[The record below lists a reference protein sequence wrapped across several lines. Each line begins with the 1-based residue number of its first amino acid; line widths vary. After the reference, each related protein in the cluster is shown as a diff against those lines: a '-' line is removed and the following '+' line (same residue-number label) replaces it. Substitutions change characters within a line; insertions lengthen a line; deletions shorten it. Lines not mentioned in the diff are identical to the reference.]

1 MIQSGKFD
9 SSNMDIK
16 KLANSILIFT
26 IKRLIEIIGI
36 IIFCLGIVLL
46 IALISY
52 SPTDPNFIFPKNT
65 DIKNI
70 LGFQGSYISDLFVQS
85 FGLIAYLIPITY
97 ICTGLNIFKKKE
109 IFLFIENTF
118 FIVLYILIGSL
129 FFSFYYKEAFSFYIN
144 GNGGFIGNYLNQFFV
159 GELMSSYENICFYL
173 FIFLILKIFFISI
186 NFNIKNFSQTIK
198 KIIKIIFRNNAKNY
212 TNKNE
217 IINEYIPQDEI
228 KNLIQE
234 DLPFIKAEDSQ
245 SISRKKFILPSL
257 DLLKVPTKKERE
269 NSNKNENNDPEF
281 LEKILLDF
289 GVSGNIKKVSHGPVV
304 TLNEF
309 EPAAGVKVS
318 KIINLSDDIA
328 RNTSSDSARISTIPG
343 SNTVGIEL
351 PNSSRENVY
360 LSEILNNS
368 DFKKKEIKLP
378 IALGKNISGAPI
390 VGDLTSM
397 PHLLIAGTTG
407 SGKSVCINTIILS
420 LLYRHT
426 PDKCKFILIDPKMLE
441 LSTYEGV
448 PHLLCPV
455 ITEAKKAASV
465 LGWVVKE
472 MESRYRLMTKE
483 GVRNIDGYNL
493 KHKLP
498 MPYIVVVVDEM
509 SDLML
514 VAGKEIEN
522 YIQKLSQMARAAGI
536 HIIMATQRPSVDV
549 ITGTIKANFPTRIS
563 FQVTSKI
570 DSRTILGE
578 QGAEQLLGKGDM
590 LYMSSANRIVR
601 IHAPFVSDNEIE
613 KINKFLRSQAEP
625 DYVDEI
631 LNFVDEKEINENSKN
646 QGDKDDLYQ
655 DAVEIVKSERKASTS
670 FLQRKLQIGYN
681 RAARIMDMMENEGIV
696 SKANHVGKRDVL

>member
-1 MIQSGKFD
+1 
-9 SSNMDIK
+9 MDIK
-16 KLANSILIFT
+16 KTANLFIDFAS
-26 IKRLIEIIGI
+26 KRLAEISGVIL
-36 IIFCLGIVLL
+36 FFLGLAL
-46 IALISY
+46 FIALFTY
-52 SPTDPNFIFPKNT
+52 SPEDPNFIFPDNT
-65 DIKNI
+65 EINNFF
-70 LGFQGSYISDLFVQS
+70 GFNGSFVSDLFFQS
-85 FGLIAYLIPITY
+85 VGLIAYLISLTFIITG
-97 ICTGLNIFKKKE
+97 INLLKSKEFILIIENIFFTVLYCIFGS
-109 IFLFIENTF
+109 IFLTH
-118 FIVLYILIGSL
+118 
-129 FFSFYYKEAFSFYIN
+129 FYSDAFTLYIN
-144 GNGGFIGNYLNQFFV
+144 GNGGFIGNFLNQTF
-159 GELMSSYENICFYL
+159 LNQIILINSQASYYIL
-173 FIFLILKIFFISI
+173 IFLISFLFLKSI
-186 NFNIKNFSQTIK
+186 NFNLFKFYKLISIPLNLFK
-198 KIIKIIFRNNAKNY
+198 KQEKKNY
-212 TNKNE
+212 TDKSE
-217 IINEYIPQDEI
+217 IISEYIPQDEI

-234 DLPFIKAEDSQ
+234 DLPFIKAENKAGSK
-245 SISRKKFILPSL
+245 IKFKFPGL
-257 DLLKVPTKKERE
+257 DLLKIPSKKERGGSE
-269 NSNKNENNDPEF
+269 KNENNDSEF

-289 GVSGNIKKVSHGPVV
+289 GVNGKIKKVSHGPVV

-328 RNTSSDSARISTIPG
+328 RNTSSESARISTIPG

-351 PNSSRENVY
+351 PNNYRENVY

-368 DFKKKEIKLP
+368 DFKKKDIKLP
-378 IALGKNISGAPI
+378 IALGKSISGNPI
-390 VGDLTSM
+390 VGDLSSM

-420 LLYRHT
+420 LLYRHA

-441 LSTYEGV
+441 LSTYEGI

-483 GVRNIDGYNL
+483 GVRNIDGYNS

-601 IHAPFVSDNEIE
+601 IHSPFVSDGEIE
-613 KINKFLRSQAEP
+613 KINNFLRSQAEP
-625 DYVDEI
+625 DYIDEI
-631 LNFVDEKEINENSKN
+631 LNFADEKEIGDNQN
-646 QGDKDDLYQ
+646 QGDKDELYEQ
-655 DAVEIVKSERKASTS
+655 ALDIIRSEGKASTS

-681 RAARIMDMMENEGIV
+681 RAARIIDMMEAEGIV